1 MSDFIERQVSRD
13 ERQEE
18 AKLKWIKNKCKG
30 TLVQPTG
37 CGKTVTALKCLKTVV
52 SKYPNLS
59 ILVVV
64 PTDNLKQQW

>member
-37 CGKTVTALKCLKTVV
+37 CGFEKIIYYIK
-52 SKYPNLS
+52 
-59 ILVVV
+59 ILLFY
-64 PTDNLKQQW
+64 NRI